1 MTVSAINIPNYK
13 LKLFSKK
20 LQSGKFQ
27 VKFYASQQAR
37 DQLVPNNQVRHQT
50 PAQTTQD
57 QTTQHQQCGDQD
69 MYGYVLVDAKDTLK
83 KVVNTINQRLHLM
96 EEANDYYHTHLY
108 AVRKEPPPNS
118 EFMIFKS

>member
-1 MTVSAINIPNYK
+1 MTLNAVSPHYK

-27 VKFYASQQAR
+27 VKFFASADSR
-37 DQLVPNNQVRHQT
+37 STEKELRNQ
-50 PAQTTQD
+50 D
-57 QTTQHQQCGDQD
+57 L
-69 MYGYVLVDAKDTLK
+69 YGYVLVDAKDTLK
-83 KVVNTINQRLHLM
+83 EVVNTIKMRLHLM